1 MVESLIEEQKDELA
15 GVIVEPFQR
24 LIPPKP
30 GFLQALRAVTAR
42 HGIPLIFDEVVTGFR
57 FAYGGAQEYYGVTPD
72 LCTLGKVI
80 GGGFPLAAIAGRADM
95 MAHFDKSLVG
105 DEGFLMQIGTL
116 SGNPIAAVA
125 GLATLD
131 ILKRPGAYERIFAT
145 GRELK
150 GALSEMLKRAGLPA
164 QVIGEPPLFDILFSS
179 EEIRDYRGTLRG
191 DSELLAQFN
200 KLLRERGIMKGETKY
215 YVSLAHTADDIRH
228 TSEAWASAIDE
239 LVRMP
244 KAKG

>member
-1 MVESLIEEQKDELA
+1 
-15 GVIVEPFQR
+15 
-24 LIPPKP
+24 
-30 GFLQALRAVTAR
+30 
-42 HGIPLIFDEVVTGFR
+42 
-57 FAYGGAQEYYGVTPD
+57 
-72 LCTLGKVI
+72 
-80 GGGFPLAAIAGRADM
+80 M
-95 MAHFDKSLVG
+95 MALFEKSLVG
-105 DEGFLMQIGTL
+105 DEGFLMQVGTI
-116 SGNPIAAVA
+116 SGNPVAAVA

-150 GALSEMLKRAGLPA
+150 GALSEMLRRGGLRAK
-164 QVIGEPPLFDILFSS
+164 VMGEPPLLDILFSS

-191 DSELLAQFN
+191 DSELLARFN

-239 LVRMP
+239 LVRMR